1 MTKQTGK
8 TKLAAIGT
16 AVALSFALASCGG
29 ASENDSPLIA
39 ENGYAIDILN
49 LNGEVDLGIE
59 PALQLEPA
67 EQSTIEF
74 WVQADWTSAPEF
86 DPVIV
91 SSPGEEGV
99 SYLVAIDRDRDGI
112 IVGGGDTVDTAPF
125 DFTDGRMHHV
135 ALIDYGGSTTLLIDD
150 QSIAELPLGFSPME
164 SQGLFFGS
172 FNGGEER
179 FTGKIGGF
187 RQWDVA
193 VSAST
198 VRQFRLKDATNAENP
213 HPDLEHLAVISDF
226 GNDRVV
232 YVTK

>member
-1 MTKQTGK
+1 MTKHLRN
-8 TKLAAIGT
+8 TKLAAICS
-16 AVALSFALASCGG
+16 AIVLSFGLSACGVEG
-29 ASENDSPLIA
+29 LDDGPLIT
-39 ENGYAIDILN
+39 ESGYAIDILS
-49 LNGEVDLGIE
+49 LDGETDLGIE
-59 PALQLEPA
+59 PAPQLEPA
-67 EQSTIEF
+67 EQTTIEF
-74 WVQADWTSAPEF
+74 WVQADWTNAPEF

-91 SSPGEEGV
+91 SSPGEDGV

-125 DFTDGRMHHV
+125 DFTDGKMHHV

-150 QSIAELPLGFSPME
+150 QNIAELPLGFSPME
-164 SQGLFFGS
+164 SEGLFFGS

-187 RQWDVA
+187 RQWNVA
-193 VSAST
+193 VPANI
-198 VRQFRLKDATNAENP
+198 VRQFRLKDVTNHDDP
-213 HPDLEHLAVISDF
+213 HPDLDHLAVISDF